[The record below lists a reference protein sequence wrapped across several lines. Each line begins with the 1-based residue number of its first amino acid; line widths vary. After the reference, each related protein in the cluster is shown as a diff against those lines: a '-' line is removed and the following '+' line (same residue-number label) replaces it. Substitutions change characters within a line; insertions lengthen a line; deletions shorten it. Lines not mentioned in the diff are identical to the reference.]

1 MPGFNY
7 TAIDRNGKRVRSSLD
22 ASSIETAKSSL
33 RGAGYTILDIKEQT
47 TLNRDIEIPFLGK
60 PKAKDMAVFCRQFV
74 SILRAGVSV
83 ASVLAMLGQQTSNK
97 KLRAAIREMQADVEK
112 GEALATSM
120 RRHPKIFPAILVNM
134 VSAGEASGNLEE
146 SFRQME
152 LYFERSKRTKGKVTS
167 AMIYPC
173 VLIVVMI
180 IVLIVM
186 MTKIIPNFLKT
197 FEDMDAELPKLT
209 QGVMA
214 VCEWFKSWW
223 WVPLLVLA
231 ALIVGGVLFH
241 RTDKGKHFFGWLARK
256 TPVVGNL
263 TVKTACATFCRTVT
277 GDISVTSGYK
287 LYGMDSSAKAD
298 YTTAPT
304 GKIVGKVTGTVAPT
318 YETPKVTTTD
328 GDTYDRY
335 VAIPGTEADGNTPN
349 LSFHHFNISVTGYR
363 FELAAP
369 ECALFFIGKFQGDE
383 AAKKYLTSL
392 GFTLK
397 DENGKQLGEANYE
410 FTAGK
415 VFPDMPAD
423 GEESDS
429 EVVCSG
435 DAYLFEAYLM
445 RSFNK
450 NDTAAYRTKI
460 SATAQATFDNGGKQD
475 SEPKLWSFE
484 DAWTNPGELD
494 SAQKDILD
502 KFLKALNIPNP

>member
-7 TAIDRNGKRVRSSLD
+7 TAINRNGKRVRSSLD

-47 TLNRDIEIPFLGK
+47 TLNRDIEIPFLGN

-112 GEALATSM
+112 GESLATSM

-152 LYFERSKRTKGKVTS
+152 LYFERSKRTKSKVTS

-197 FEDMDAELPKLT
+197 FEDMDAELPKITL
-209 QGVMA
+209 GVMA

-231 ALIVGGVLFH
+231 ALIVGGILFH
-241 RTDKGKHFFGWLARK
+241 RTNKGKHFFGWLARK

-263 TVKTACATFCRTVT
+263 TVKTACATFCRTMEVLIGSGLTLTDSMDLAASNMGNIYYLEAIRDARALVAEGTPLRESLVRTGIFPPMVSNLVGVGEET
-277 GDISVTSGYK
+277 GDLQSMMGKV
-287 LYGMDSSAKAD
+287 AD
-298 YTTAPT
+298 Y
-304 GKIVGKVTGTVAPT
+304 
-318 YETPKVTTTD
+318 
-328 GDTYDRY
+328 YDEE
-335 VAIPGTEADGNTPN
+335 V
-349 LSFHHFNISVTGYR
+349 
-363 FELAAP
+363 
-369 ECALFFIGKFQGDE
+369 DE
-383 AAKKYLTSL
+383 ATKKLLNLMEPAIIIFMAVFVVIIVLAIYLPMINMTKAFDKYL
-392 GFTLK
+392 
-397 DENGKQLGEANYE
+397 
-410 FTAGK
+410 
-415 VFPDMPAD
+415 
-423 GEESDS
+423 
-429 EVVCSG
+429 
-435 DAYLFEAYLM
+435 
-445 RSFNK
+445 
-450 NDTAAYRTKI
+450 
-460 SATAQATFDNGGKQD
+460 
-475 SEPKLWSFE
+475 
-484 DAWTNPGELD
+484 
-494 SAQKDILD
+494 
-502 KFLKALNIPNP
+502 

>member
-83 ASVLAMLGQQTSNK
+83 ASVLSMLGQQTGNK

-112 GEALATSM
+112 GESLATSM

-134 VSAGEASGNLEE
+134 VSAGESSGNLEE

-152 LYFERSKRTKGKVTS
+152 LYFDRSKRTKSKVTS

-180 IVLIVM
+180 VVLIVM

-209 QGVMA
+209 LGVMA

-263 TVKTACATFCRTVT
+263 TVKTACATFCRTMEVLIGSGLTLTDSMDLAASNMGNIYYLEAIRDARGMVAEGTPLRESLVRTGIFPPMVSNLVGVGEET
-277 GDISVTSGYK
+277 GDLQSMMGKV
-287 LYGMDSSAKAD
+287 AD
-298 YTTAPT
+298 Y
-304 GKIVGKVTGTVAPT
+304 
-318 YETPKVTTTD
+318 
-328 GDTYDRY
+328 YDEE
-335 VAIPGTEADGNTPN
+335 V
-349 LSFHHFNISVTGYR
+349 
-363 FELAAP
+363 
-369 ECALFFIGKFQGDE
+369 DE
-383 AAKKYLTSL
+383 ATKKLLNLMEPAIIIFMAVFVVIIVLAIYLPMINMTKAFDKYL
-392 GFTLK
+392 
-397 DENGKQLGEANYE
+397 
-410 FTAGK
+410 
-415 VFPDMPAD
+415 
-423 GEESDS
+423 
-429 EVVCSG
+429 
-435 DAYLFEAYLM
+435 
-445 RSFNK
+445 
-450 NDTAAYRTKI
+450 
-460 SATAQATFDNGGKQD
+460 
-475 SEPKLWSFE
+475 
-484 DAWTNPGELD
+484 
-494 SAQKDILD
+494 
-502 KFLKALNIPNP
+502 

>member
-7 TAIDRNGKRVRSSLD
+7 TAINRNGKRVRSSLD

-47 TLNRDIEIPFLGK
+47 TLNRDIEIPFLGN

-152 LYFERSKRTKGKVTS
+152 LYFERSKRTKSKVTS

-180 IVLIVM
+180 VVLTVM

-197 FEDMDAELPKLT
+197 FEDMDAELPKITL
-209 QGVMA
+209 GVMA

-223 WVPLLVLA
+223 WVPLLVLV

-263 TVKTACATFCRTVT
+263 TVKTACATFCRTMEVLIGSGLTLTDSMDLAASNMGNIYYLEAIRDARALVAEGTPLRESLVRTGIFPPMVSNLVGVGEET
-277 GDISVTSGYK
+277 GDLQSMMGKV
-287 LYGMDSSAKAD
+287 AD
-298 YTTAPT
+298 Y
-304 GKIVGKVTGTVAPT
+304 
-318 YETPKVTTTD
+318 
-328 GDTYDRY
+328 YDEE
-335 VAIPGTEADGNTPN
+335 V
-349 LSFHHFNISVTGYR
+349 
-363 FELAAP
+363 
-369 ECALFFIGKFQGDE
+369 DE
-383 AAKKYLTSL
+383 ATKKLLNLMEPAIIIFMAVFVVIIVLAIYLPMINMTKAFDKYL
-392 GFTLK
+392 
-397 DENGKQLGEANYE
+397 
-410 FTAGK
+410 
-415 VFPDMPAD
+415 
-423 GEESDS
+423 
-429 EVVCSG
+429 
-435 DAYLFEAYLM
+435 
-445 RSFNK
+445 
-450 NDTAAYRTKI
+450 
-460 SATAQATFDNGGKQD
+460 
-475 SEPKLWSFE
+475 
-484 DAWTNPGELD
+484 
-494 SAQKDILD
+494 
-502 KFLKALNIPNP
+502 

>member
-7 TAIDRNGKRVRSSLD
+7 TAINRNGKRVRSSLD

-47 TLNRDIEIPFLGK
+47 TLNRDIEIPFLGN

-152 LYFERSKRTKGKVTS
+152 LYFERSKRTKSKVTS

-180 IVLIVM
+180 VVLIVM

-209 QGVMA
+209 LGVMA

-223 WVPLLVLA
+223 WVPLLVLV

-263 TVKTACATFCRTVT
+263 TVKTACATFCRTMEVLIGSGLTLTDSMDLAASNMGNIYYLEAIRDARALVAEGTPLRESLVRTGIFPPMVSNLVGVGEET
-277 GDISVTSGYK
+277 GDLQSMMGKV
-287 LYGMDSSAKAD
+287 AD
-298 YTTAPT
+298 Y
-304 GKIVGKVTGTVAPT
+304 
-318 YETPKVTTTD
+318 
-328 GDTYDRY
+328 YDEE
-335 VAIPGTEADGNTPN
+335 V
-349 LSFHHFNISVTGYR
+349 
-363 FELAAP
+363 
-369 ECALFFIGKFQGDE
+369 DE
-383 AAKKYLTSL
+383 ATKKLLNLMEPAIIIFMAVFVVIIVLAIYLPMINMTKAFDKYL
-392 GFTLK
+392 
-397 DENGKQLGEANYE
+397 
-410 FTAGK
+410 
-415 VFPDMPAD
+415 
-423 GEESDS
+423 
-429 EVVCSG
+429 
-435 DAYLFEAYLM
+435 
-445 RSFNK
+445 
-450 NDTAAYRTKI
+450 
-460 SATAQATFDNGGKQD
+460 
-475 SEPKLWSFE
+475 
-484 DAWTNPGELD
+484 
-494 SAQKDILD
+494 
-502 KFLKALNIPNP
+502 

>member
-7 TAIDRNGKRVRSSLD
+7 TAINRNGKRVRSSLD

-83 ASVLAMLGQQTSNK
+83 ASVLSMLGQQTGNK

-112 GEALATSM
+112 GESLATSM

-152 LYFERSKRTKGKVTS
+152 LYFERSKRTKSKVTS

-209 QGVMA
+209 LGVMA

-223 WVPLLVLA
+223 WVPLLVLV

-263 TVKTACATFCRTVT
+263 TVKTACATFCRTMEVLIGSGLTLTDSMDLAASNMGNIYYLEAIRDARGMVAEGTPLRESLVRTGIFPPMVSNLVGVGEET
-277 GDISVTSGYK
+277 GDLQSMMGKV
-287 LYGMDSSAKAD
+287 AD
-298 YTTAPT
+298 Y
-304 GKIVGKVTGTVAPT
+304 
-318 YETPKVTTTD
+318 
-328 GDTYDRY
+328 YDEE
-335 VAIPGTEADGNTPN
+335 V
-349 LSFHHFNISVTGYR
+349 
-363 FELAAP
+363 
-369 ECALFFIGKFQGDE
+369 DE
-383 AAKKYLTSL
+383 ATKKLLNLMEPAIIIFMAVFVVIIVLAIYLPMINMTKAFDKYL
-392 GFTLK
+392 
-397 DENGKQLGEANYE
+397 
-410 FTAGK
+410 
-415 VFPDMPAD
+415 
-423 GEESDS
+423 
-429 EVVCSG
+429 
-435 DAYLFEAYLM
+435 
-445 RSFNK
+445 
-450 NDTAAYRTKI
+450 
-460 SATAQATFDNGGKQD
+460 
-475 SEPKLWSFE
+475 
-484 DAWTNPGELD
+484 
-494 SAQKDILD
+494 
-502 KFLKALNIPNP
+502 

>member
-7 TAIDRNGKRVRSSLD
+7 TAIDRNGKRVRSSLE

-47 TLNRDIEIPFLGK
+47 TLNRDIEIPFLGN

-83 ASVLAMLGQQTSNK
+83 ASVLAMLGQQTGNK

-112 GEALATSM
+112 GESLAASM

-134 VSAGEASGNLEE
+134 VAAGEASGNLEE

-152 LYFERSKRTKGKVTS
+152 LYFDRSKRTKSKVTS

-180 IVLIVM
+180 VVLIVM

-223 WVPLLVLA
+223 WVPLLVLV
-231 ALIVGGVLFH
+231 ALIVGGVLFY

-263 TVKTACATFCRTVT
+263 TVKTACATFCRTMEVLIGSGLTLTDSMDLAASNMDNIYYLEAIRDARALVAEGTPLRESLLRTGLFPPMVSNLVGVGEET
-277 GDISVTSGYK
+277 GDLQSMMGKV
-287 LYGMDSSAKAD
+287 AD
-298 YTTAPT
+298 YYDEEVEEATKKLLNLMEPAIIIFMAVFVVI
-304 GKIVGKVTGTVAPT
+304 IVL
-318 YETPKVTTTD
+318 
-328 GDTYDRY
+328 
-335 VAIPGTEADGNTPN
+335 AIYLPMINMTKAFD
-349 LSFHHFNISVTGYR
+349 
-363 FELAAP
+363 
-369 ECALFFIGKFQGDE
+369 
-383 AAKKYLTSL
+383 KYL
-392 GFTLK
+392 
-397 DENGKQLGEANYE
+397 
-410 FTAGK
+410 
-415 VFPDMPAD
+415 
-423 GEESDS
+423 
-429 EVVCSG
+429 
-435 DAYLFEAYLM
+435 
-445 RSFNK
+445 
-450 NDTAAYRTKI
+450 
-460 SATAQATFDNGGKQD
+460 
-475 SEPKLWSFE
+475 
-484 DAWTNPGELD
+484 
-494 SAQKDILD
+494 
-502 KFLKALNIPNP
+502 

>member
-7 TAIDRNGKRVRSSLD
+7 TAINRNGKRVRSSLD

-47 TLNRDIEIPFLGK
+47 TLNRDIEIPFLGN

-152 LYFERSKRTKGKVTS
+152 LYFDRSKRTKSKVTS

-197 FEDMDAELPKLT
+197 FEDMDAELPKITL
-209 QGVMA
+209 GVMA
-214 VCEWFKSWW
+214 VCEWFESWW
-223 WVPLLVLA
+223 WVPLLVLV

-241 RTDKGKHFFGWLARK
+241 RTNKGKHFFGWLARK

-263 TVKTACATFCRTVT
+263 TVKTACATFCRTMEVLIGSGLTLTDSMDLAASNMGNIYYLEAIRDARALVAEGTPLRESLVRTGIFPPMVSNLVGVGEET
-277 GDISVTSGYK
+277 GDLQSMMGKV
-287 LYGMDSSAKAD
+287 AD
-298 YTTAPT
+298 Y
-304 GKIVGKVTGTVAPT
+304 
-318 YETPKVTTTD
+318 
-328 GDTYDRY
+328 YDEE
-335 VAIPGTEADGNTPN
+335 V
-349 LSFHHFNISVTGYR
+349 
-363 FELAAP
+363 
-369 ECALFFIGKFQGDE
+369 DE
-383 AAKKYLTSL
+383 ATKKLLNLMEPAIIIFMAVFVVIIVLAIYLPMINMTKAFDKYL
-392 GFTLK
+392 
-397 DENGKQLGEANYE
+397 
-410 FTAGK
+410 
-415 VFPDMPAD
+415 
-423 GEESDS
+423 
-429 EVVCSG
+429 
-435 DAYLFEAYLM
+435 
-445 RSFNK
+445 
-450 NDTAAYRTKI
+450 
-460 SATAQATFDNGGKQD
+460 
-475 SEPKLWSFE
+475 
-484 DAWTNPGELD
+484 
-494 SAQKDILD
+494 
-502 KFLKALNIPNP
+502 

>member
-83 ASVLAMLGQQTSNK
+83 ASVLSMLGQQTGNK

-134 VSAGEASGNLEE
+134 VAAGESSGNLEE

-152 LYFERSKRTKGKVTS
+152 LYFDRSKRTKSKVTS

-180 IVLIVM
+180 VVLIVM

-197 FEDMDAELPKLT
+197 FEEMDAELPKLT
-209 QGVMA
+209 LGVMA
-214 VCEWFKSWW
+214 VCDWFKVWW

-263 TVKTACATFCRTVT
+263 TVKTACATFCRTMEVLIGSGLTLTDSMDLAASNMGNIYYLEAIRDARGMVAEGTPLRESLVRTGIFPPMVSNLVGVGEET
-277 GDISVTSGYK
+277 GDLQSMMGKV
-287 LYGMDSSAKAD
+287 AD
-298 YTTAPT
+298 Y
-304 GKIVGKVTGTVAPT
+304 
-318 YETPKVTTTD
+318 
-328 GDTYDRY
+328 YDEE
-335 VAIPGTEADGNTPN
+335 V
-349 LSFHHFNISVTGYR
+349 
-363 FELAAP
+363 
-369 ECALFFIGKFQGDE
+369 DE
-383 AAKKYLTSL
+383 ATKKLLNLMEPAIIIVMAVFVVIIVLAIYLPMINMTKAFDKYL
-392 GFTLK
+392 
-397 DENGKQLGEANYE
+397 
-410 FTAGK
+410 
-415 VFPDMPAD
+415 
-423 GEESDS
+423 
-429 EVVCSG
+429 
-435 DAYLFEAYLM
+435 
-445 RSFNK
+445 
-450 NDTAAYRTKI
+450 
-460 SATAQATFDNGGKQD
+460 
-475 SEPKLWSFE
+475 
-484 DAWTNPGELD
+484 
-494 SAQKDILD
+494 
-502 KFLKALNIPNP
+502 

>member
-83 ASVLAMLGQQTSNK
+83 ASVLSMLGQQTGNK

-112 GEALATSM
+112 GESLATSM

-152 LYFERSKRTKGKVTS
+152 LYFERSKRTKSKVTS

-180 IVLIVM
+180 VVLIVM

-209 QGVMA
+209 LGVMA
-214 VCEWFKSWW
+214 VCEWFESWW

-231 ALIVGGVLFH
+231 ALVVGGILFH
-241 RTDKGKHFFGWLARK
+241 RTNKGKHFFGWLARK

-263 TVKTACATFCRTVT
+263 TVKTACATFCRTMEVLIGSGLTLTDSMDLAASNMGNIYYLEAIRDARALVAEGTPLRESLVRTGIFPPMVSNLVGVGEET
-277 GDISVTSGYK
+277 GDLQSMMGKV
-287 LYGMDSSAKAD
+287 AD
-298 YTTAPT
+298 Y
-304 GKIVGKVTGTVAPT
+304 
-318 YETPKVTTTD
+318 
-328 GDTYDRY
+328 YDEE
-335 VAIPGTEADGNTPN
+335 V
-349 LSFHHFNISVTGYR
+349 
-363 FELAAP
+363 
-369 ECALFFIGKFQGDE
+369 DE
-383 AAKKYLTSL
+383 ATKKLLNLMEPAIIIFMAVFVVIIVLAIYLPMINMTKAFDKYL
-392 GFTLK
+392 
-397 DENGKQLGEANYE
+397 
-410 FTAGK
+410 
-415 VFPDMPAD
+415 
-423 GEESDS
+423 
-429 EVVCSG
+429 
-435 DAYLFEAYLM
+435 
-445 RSFNK
+445 
-450 NDTAAYRTKI
+450 
-460 SATAQATFDNGGKQD
+460 
-475 SEPKLWSFE
+475 
-484 DAWTNPGELD
+484 
-494 SAQKDILD
+494 
-502 KFLKALNIPNP
+502 

>member
-47 TLNRDIEIPFLGK
+47 TLNRDIEIPFLGN

-83 ASVLAMLGQQTSNK
+83 ASVLAMLGQQTGNK

-112 GEALATSM
+112 GESLASSM

-134 VSAGEASGNLEE
+134 VAAGEASGNLEE

-152 LYFERSKRTKGKVTS
+152 LYFDRSKRTKSKVTS

-180 IVLIVM
+180 VVLIVM

-223 WVPLLVLA
+223 WVPLLVLV
-231 ALIVGGVLFH
+231 ALIVGGVLFY

-263 TVKTACATFCRTVT
+263 TVKTACATFCRTMEVLIGSGLTLTDSMDLAASNMDNIYYLEAIRDARALVAEGTPLRESLLRTGLFPPMVSNLVGVGEET
-277 GDISVTSGYK
+277 GDLQSMMGKV
-287 LYGMDSSAKAD
+287 AD
-298 YTTAPT
+298 YYDEEVEEATKKLLNLMEPAIIIFMAVFVVI
-304 GKIVGKVTGTVAPT
+304 IVL
-318 YETPKVTTTD
+318 
-328 GDTYDRY
+328 
-335 VAIPGTEADGNTPN
+335 AIYLPMINMTKAFD
-349 LSFHHFNISVTGYR
+349 
-363 FELAAP
+363 
-369 ECALFFIGKFQGDE
+369 
-383 AAKKYLTSL
+383 KYL
-392 GFTLK
+392 
-397 DENGKQLGEANYE
+397 
-410 FTAGK
+410 
-415 VFPDMPAD
+415 
-423 GEESDS
+423 
-429 EVVCSG
+429 
-435 DAYLFEAYLM
+435 
-445 RSFNK
+445 
-450 NDTAAYRTKI
+450 
-460 SATAQATFDNGGKQD
+460 
-475 SEPKLWSFE
+475 
-484 DAWTNPGELD
+484 
-494 SAQKDILD
+494 
-502 KFLKALNIPNP
+502 

>member
-7 TAIDRNGKRVRSSLD
+7 TAINRNGKRVRSSLD

-47 TLNRDIEIPFLGK
+47 TLNRDIEIPFLGN

-83 ASVLAMLGQQTSNK
+83 ASVLAMLGQQTGNK

-112 GEALATSM
+112 GESLATSM
-120 RRHPKIFPAILVNM
+120 RRHPKIFPTILVNM
-134 VSAGEASGNLEE
+134 VAAGEASGNLEE

-152 LYFERSKRTKGKVTS
+152 LYFERSKRTKSKVTS

-180 IVLIVM
+180 VVLIVM

-209 QGVMA
+209 LGVMA

-263 TVKTACATFCRTVT
+263 TVKTACATFCRTMEVLIGSGLTLTDSMDLAASNMGNIYYLEAIRDARALVAEGTPLRESLVRTGIFPPMVSNLVGVGEET
-277 GDISVTSGYK
+277 GDLQSMMGKV
-287 LYGMDSSAKAD
+287 AD
-298 YTTAPT
+298 Y
-304 GKIVGKVTGTVAPT
+304 
-318 YETPKVTTTD
+318 
-328 GDTYDRY
+328 YDEE
-335 VAIPGTEADGNTPN
+335 V
-349 LSFHHFNISVTGYR
+349 
-363 FELAAP
+363 
-369 ECALFFIGKFQGDE
+369 DE
-383 AAKKYLTSL
+383 ATKKLLNLMEPAIIIFMAVFVVIIVLAIYLPMINMTKAFDKYL
-392 GFTLK
+392 
-397 DENGKQLGEANYE
+397 
-410 FTAGK
+410 
-415 VFPDMPAD
+415 
-423 GEESDS
+423 
-429 EVVCSG
+429 
-435 DAYLFEAYLM
+435 
-445 RSFNK
+445 
-450 NDTAAYRTKI
+450 
-460 SATAQATFDNGGKQD
+460 
-475 SEPKLWSFE
+475 
-484 DAWTNPGELD
+484 
-494 SAQKDILD
+494 
-502 KFLKALNIPNP
+502 

>member
-7 TAIDRNGKRVRSSLD
+7 TAINRNGKRVRSSLD

-83 ASVLAMLGQQTSNK
+83 ASVLSMLGQQTGNK

-112 GEALATSM
+112 GEALASSM

-152 LYFERSKRTKGKVTS
+152 LYFERSKRTKSKVTS

-180 IVLIVM
+180 VVLIVM

-197 FEDMDAELPKLT
+197 FEDMDAELPKITL
-209 QGVMA
+209 GVMA
-214 VCEWFKSWW
+214 VCDWFKVWW

-241 RTDKGKHFFGWLARK
+241 RTNKGKHFFGWLARK

-263 TVKTACATFCRTVT
+263 TVKTACATFCRTMEVLIGSGLTLTDSMDLAASNMGNIYYLEAIRDARGMVAEGTPLRESLVRTGIFPPMVSNLVGVGEET
-277 GDISVTSGYK
+277 GDLQSMMGKV
-287 LYGMDSSAKAD
+287 AD
-298 YTTAPT
+298 Y
-304 GKIVGKVTGTVAPT
+304 
-318 YETPKVTTTD
+318 
-328 GDTYDRY
+328 YDEE
-335 VAIPGTEADGNTPN
+335 V
-349 LSFHHFNISVTGYR
+349 
-363 FELAAP
+363 
-369 ECALFFIGKFQGDE
+369 DE
-383 AAKKYLTSL
+383 ATKKLLNLMEPAIIIVMAVFVVIIVLAIYLPMINMTKAFDKYL
-392 GFTLK
+392 
-397 DENGKQLGEANYE
+397 
-410 FTAGK
+410 
-415 VFPDMPAD
+415 
-423 GEESDS
+423 
-429 EVVCSG
+429 
-435 DAYLFEAYLM
+435 
-445 RSFNK
+445 
-450 NDTAAYRTKI
+450 
-460 SATAQATFDNGGKQD
+460 
-475 SEPKLWSFE
+475 
-484 DAWTNPGELD
+484 
-494 SAQKDILD
+494 
-502 KFLKALNIPNP
+502 

>member
-7 TAIDRNGKRVRSSLD
+7 TAINRNGKRVRSSLD

-47 TLNRDIEIPFLGK
+47 TLNRDIEIPFLGN

-112 GEALATSM
+112 GESLATSM

-152 LYFERSKRTKGKVTS
+152 LYFERSKRTKSKVTS

-180 IVLIVM
+180 VVLIVM

-197 FEDMDAELPKLT
+197 FEDMADAELPKLT

-223 WVPLLVLA
+223 WVPLLVLV

-263 TVKTACATFCRTVT
+263 TVKTACATFCRTMEVLIGSGLTLTDSMDLAASNMGNIYYLEAIRDARALVAEGTPLRESLVRTGIFPPMVSNLVGVGEET
-277 GDISVTSGYK
+277 GDLQSMMGKV
-287 LYGMDSSAKAD
+287 AD
-298 YTTAPT
+298 Y
-304 GKIVGKVTGTVAPT
+304 
-318 YETPKVTTTD
+318 
-328 GDTYDRY
+328 YDEE
-335 VAIPGTEADGNTPN
+335 V
-349 LSFHHFNISVTGYR
+349 
-363 FELAAP
+363 
-369 ECALFFIGKFQGDE
+369 DE
-383 AAKKYLTSL
+383 ATKKLLNLMEPAIIIFMAVFVVIIVLAIYLPMINMTKAFDKYL
-392 GFTLK
+392 
-397 DENGKQLGEANYE
+397 
-410 FTAGK
+410 
-415 VFPDMPAD
+415 
-423 GEESDS
+423 
-429 EVVCSG
+429 
-435 DAYLFEAYLM
+435 
-445 RSFNK
+445 
-450 NDTAAYRTKI
+450 
-460 SATAQATFDNGGKQD
+460 
-475 SEPKLWSFE
+475 
-484 DAWTNPGELD
+484 
-494 SAQKDILD
+494 
-502 KFLKALNIPNP
+502 

>member
-7 TAIDRNGKRVRSSLD
+7 TAINRNGKRVRSSLD

-83 ASVLAMLGQQTSNK
+83 ASVLSMLGQQTGNK

-134 VSAGEASGNLEE
+134 VAAGESSGNLEE

-152 LYFERSKRTKGKVTS
+152 LYFDRSKRTKSKVTS

-180 IVLIVM
+180 VVLIVM

-197 FEDMDAELPKLT
+197 FEDMDAELPKITL
-209 QGVMA
+209 GVMA

-241 RTDKGKHFFGWLARK
+241 RTDKGRHFFGWLARK

-263 TVKTACATFCRTVT
+263 TVKTACATFCRTMEVLIGSGLTLTDSMDLAASNMGNIYYLEAIRDARGMVAEGTPLRESLVRTGIFPPMVSNLVGVGEET
-277 GDISVTSGYK
+277 GDLQSMMGKV
-287 LYGMDSSAKAD
+287 AD
-298 YTTAPT
+298 Y
-304 GKIVGKVTGTVAPT
+304 
-318 YETPKVTTTD
+318 
-328 GDTYDRY
+328 YDEE
-335 VAIPGTEADGNTPN
+335 V
-349 LSFHHFNISVTGYR
+349 
-363 FELAAP
+363 
-369 ECALFFIGKFQGDE
+369 DE
-383 AAKKYLTSL
+383 ATKKLLNLMEPAIIIFMAVFVVIIVLAIYLPMINMTKAFDKYL
-392 GFTLK
+392 
-397 DENGKQLGEANYE
+397 
-410 FTAGK
+410 
-415 VFPDMPAD
+415 
-423 GEESDS
+423 
-429 EVVCSG
+429 
-435 DAYLFEAYLM
+435 
-445 RSFNK
+445 
-450 NDTAAYRTKI
+450 
-460 SATAQATFDNGGKQD
+460 
-475 SEPKLWSFE
+475 
-484 DAWTNPGELD
+484 
-494 SAQKDILD
+494 
-502 KFLKALNIPNP
+502 

>member
-7 TAIDRNGKRVRSSLD
+7 TAINRNGKRVRSSLD

-47 TLNRDIEIPFLGK
+47 TLNRDIEIPFLGN

-83 ASVLAMLGQQTSNK
+83 ASVLSMLGQQTGNK

-112 GEALATSM
+112 GESLASSM

-152 LYFERSKRTKGKVTS
+152 LYFERSKRTKSKVTS

-180 IVLIVM
+180 VVLIVM

-231 ALIVGGVLFH
+231 ALIVGGILFH
-241 RTDKGKHFFGWLARK
+241 RTNKGKHFFGWLARK

-263 TVKTACATFCRTVT
+263 TVKTACATFCRTMEVLIGSGLTLTDSMDLAASNMGNIYYLEAIRDARALVAEGTPLRESLVRTGIFPPMVSNLVGVGEET
-277 GDISVTSGYK
+277 GDLQSMMGKV
-287 LYGMDSSAKAD
+287 AD
-298 YTTAPT
+298 Y
-304 GKIVGKVTGTVAPT
+304 
-318 YETPKVTTTD
+318 
-328 GDTYDRY
+328 YDEE
-335 VAIPGTEADGNTPN
+335 V
-349 LSFHHFNISVTGYR
+349 
-363 FELAAP
+363 
-369 ECALFFIGKFQGDE
+369 DE
-383 AAKKYLTSL
+383 ATKKLLNLMEPAIIIVMAVFVVIIVLAIYLPMINMTKAFDKYL
-392 GFTLK
+392 
-397 DENGKQLGEANYE
+397 
-410 FTAGK
+410 
-415 VFPDMPAD
+415 
-423 GEESDS
+423 
-429 EVVCSG
+429 
-435 DAYLFEAYLM
+435 
-445 RSFNK
+445 
-450 NDTAAYRTKI
+450 
-460 SATAQATFDNGGKQD
+460 
-475 SEPKLWSFE
+475 
-484 DAWTNPGELD
+484 
-494 SAQKDILD
+494 
-502 KFLKALNIPNP
+502 

>member
-7 TAIDRNGKRVRSSLD
+7 TAINRNGKRVRSSLD

-47 TLNRDIEIPFLGK
+47 TLNRDIEIPFLGN

-112 GEALATSM
+112 GESLASSM

-134 VSAGEASGNLEE
+134 VAAGEASGNLEE

-152 LYFERSKRTKGKVTS
+152 LYFERSKRTKSKVTS

-180 IVLIVM
+180 VVLIVM

-197 FEDMDAELPKLT
+197 FEDMDAELPKITL
-209 QGVMA
+209 GVMA

-223 WVPLLVLA
+223 WVPLLVLV

-263 TVKTACATFCRTVT
+263 TVKTACATFCRTMEVLIGSGLTLTDSMDLAASNMGNIYYLEAIRDARALVAEGTPLRESLVRTGIFPPMVSNLVGVGEET
-277 GDISVTSGYK
+277 GDLQSMMGKV
-287 LYGMDSSAKAD
+287 AD
-298 YTTAPT
+298 Y
-304 GKIVGKVTGTVAPT
+304 
-318 YETPKVTTTD
+318 
-328 GDTYDRY
+328 YDEE
-335 VAIPGTEADGNTPN
+335 V
-349 LSFHHFNISVTGYR
+349 
-363 FELAAP
+363 
-369 ECALFFIGKFQGDE
+369 DE
-383 AAKKYLTSL
+383 ATKKLLNLMEPAIIIVMAVFVVIIVLAIYLPMINMTKAFDKYL
-392 GFTLK
+392 
-397 DENGKQLGEANYE
+397 
-410 FTAGK
+410 
-415 VFPDMPAD
+415 
-423 GEESDS
+423 
-429 EVVCSG
+429 
-435 DAYLFEAYLM
+435 
-445 RSFNK
+445 
-450 NDTAAYRTKI
+450 
-460 SATAQATFDNGGKQD
+460 
-475 SEPKLWSFE
+475 
-484 DAWTNPGELD
+484 
-494 SAQKDILD
+494 
-502 KFLKALNIPNP
+502 

>member
-7 TAIDRNGKRVRSSLD
+7 TAINRNGKRVRSSLD

-83 ASVLAMLGQQTSNK
+83 ASVLAMLGQQTGNK

-112 GEALATSM
+112 GESLATSM

-134 VSAGEASGNLEE
+134 VAAGESSGNLEE

-152 LYFERSKRTKGKVTS
+152 LYFDRSKRTKSKVTS

-180 IVLIVM
+180 VVLIVM

-197 FEDMDAELPKLT
+197 FEDMDAELPKITL
-209 QGVMA
+209 GVMA

-263 TVKTACATFCRTVT
+263 TVKTACATFCRTMEVLIGSGLTLTDSMDLAASNMGNIYYLEAIRDARGMVAEGTPLRESLVRTGIFPPMVSNLVGVGEET
-277 GDISVTSGYK
+277 GDLQSMMGKV
-287 LYGMDSSAKAD
+287 AD
-298 YTTAPT
+298 Y
-304 GKIVGKVTGTVAPT
+304 
-318 YETPKVTTTD
+318 
-328 GDTYDRY
+328 YDEE
-335 VAIPGTEADGNTPN
+335 V
-349 LSFHHFNISVTGYR
+349 
-363 FELAAP
+363 
-369 ECALFFIGKFQGDE
+369 DE
-383 AAKKYLTSL
+383 ATKKLLNLMEPAIIIFMAVFVVIIVLAIYLPMINMTKAFDKYL
-392 GFTLK
+392 
-397 DENGKQLGEANYE
+397 
-410 FTAGK
+410 
-415 VFPDMPAD
+415 
-423 GEESDS
+423 
-429 EVVCSG
+429 
-435 DAYLFEAYLM
+435 
-445 RSFNK
+445 
-450 NDTAAYRTKI
+450 
-460 SATAQATFDNGGKQD
+460 
-475 SEPKLWSFE
+475 
-484 DAWTNPGELD
+484 
-494 SAQKDILD
+494 
-502 KFLKALNIPNP
+502 

>member
-83 ASVLAMLGQQTSNK
+83 ASVLSMLGQQTGNK

-112 GEALATSM
+112 GESLATSM

-134 VSAGEASGNLEE
+134 VAAGESSGNLEE

-152 LYFERSKRTKGKVTS
+152 LYFDRSKRTKSKVTS

-180 IVLIVM
+180 VVLIVM

-223 WVPLLVLA
+223 WVPLLVLV
-231 ALIVGGVLFH
+231 ALVVGGVLFH

-263 TVKTACATFCRTVT
+263 TVKTACATFCRTMEVLIGSGLTLTDSMDLAASNMGNIYYLEAIRDARALVAEGTPLRESLVRTGIFPPMVSNLVGVGEET
-277 GDISVTSGYK
+277 GDLQSMMGKV
-287 LYGMDSSAKAD
+287 AD
-298 YTTAPT
+298 Y
-304 GKIVGKVTGTVAPT
+304 
-318 YETPKVTTTD
+318 
-328 GDTYDRY
+328 YDEE
-335 VAIPGTEADGNTPN
+335 V
-349 LSFHHFNISVTGYR
+349 
-363 FELAAP
+363 
-369 ECALFFIGKFQGDE
+369 DE
-383 AAKKYLTSL
+383 ATKKLLNLMEPAIIIFMAVFVVIIVLAIYLPMINMTKAFDKYL
-392 GFTLK
+392 
-397 DENGKQLGEANYE
+397 
-410 FTAGK
+410 
-415 VFPDMPAD
+415 
-423 GEESDS
+423 
-429 EVVCSG
+429 
-435 DAYLFEAYLM
+435 
-445 RSFNK
+445 
-450 NDTAAYRTKI
+450 
-460 SATAQATFDNGGKQD
+460 
-475 SEPKLWSFE
+475 
-484 DAWTNPGELD
+484 
-494 SAQKDILD
+494 
-502 KFLKALNIPNP
+502 

>member
-83 ASVLAMLGQQTSNK
+83 ASVLAMLGQQTGNK

-112 GEALATSM
+112 GESLATSM

-152 LYFERSKRTKGKVTS
+152 LYFDRSKRTKSKVTS

-180 IVLIVM
+180 VVLIVM

-197 FEDMDAELPKLT
+197 FEDMDAELPKITL
-209 QGVMA
+209 GVMA

-263 TVKTACATFCRTVT
+263 TVKTACATFCRTMEVLIGSGLTLTDSMDLAASNMGNIYYLEAIRDARALVAEGTPLRESLVRTGIFPPMVSNLVGVGEET
-277 GDISVTSGYK
+277 GDLQSMMGKV
-287 LYGMDSSAKAD
+287 AD
-298 YTTAPT
+298 Y
-304 GKIVGKVTGTVAPT
+304 
-318 YETPKVTTTD
+318 
-328 GDTYDRY
+328 YDEE
-335 VAIPGTEADGNTPN
+335 V
-349 LSFHHFNISVTGYR
+349 
-363 FELAAP
+363 
-369 ECALFFIGKFQGDE
+369 DE
-383 AAKKYLTSL
+383 ATKKLLNLMEPAIIIFMAVFVVIIVLAIYLPMINMTKAFDKYL
-392 GFTLK
+392 
-397 DENGKQLGEANYE
+397 
-410 FTAGK
+410 
-415 VFPDMPAD
+415 
-423 GEESDS
+423 
-429 EVVCSG
+429 
-435 DAYLFEAYLM
+435 
-445 RSFNK
+445 
-450 NDTAAYRTKI
+450 
-460 SATAQATFDNGGKQD
+460 
-475 SEPKLWSFE
+475 
-484 DAWTNPGELD
+484 
-494 SAQKDILD
+494 
-502 KFLKALNIPNP
+502 

>member
-47 TLNRDIEIPFLGK
+47 TLNRDIEIPFLGN

-83 ASVLAMLGQQTSNK
+83 ASVLSMLGQQTGNK

-112 GEALATSM
+112 GESLATSM

-152 LYFERSKRTKGKVTS
+152 LYFERSKRTKSKVTS

-180 IVLIVM
+180 VVLIVM

-209 QGVMA
+209 LGVMA
-214 VCEWFKSWW
+214 VCDWFKVWW

-263 TVKTACATFCRTVT
+263 TVKTACATFCRTMEVLIGSGLTLTDSMDLAASNMGNIYYLEAIRDARGMVAEGTPLRESLVRTGIFPPMVSNLVGVGEET
-277 GDISVTSGYK
+277 GDLQSMMGKV
-287 LYGMDSSAKAD
+287 AD
-298 YTTAPT
+298 Y
-304 GKIVGKVTGTVAPT
+304 
-318 YETPKVTTTD
+318 
-328 GDTYDRY
+328 YDEE
-335 VAIPGTEADGNTPN
+335 V
-349 LSFHHFNISVTGYR
+349 
-363 FELAAP
+363 
-369 ECALFFIGKFQGDE
+369 DE
-383 AAKKYLTSL
+383 ATKKLLNLMEPAIIIFMAVFVVIIVLAIYLPMINMTKAFDKYL
-392 GFTLK
+392 
-397 DENGKQLGEANYE
+397 
-410 FTAGK
+410 
-415 VFPDMPAD
+415 
-423 GEESDS
+423 
-429 EVVCSG
+429 
-435 DAYLFEAYLM
+435 
-445 RSFNK
+445 
-450 NDTAAYRTKI
+450 
-460 SATAQATFDNGGKQD
+460 
-475 SEPKLWSFE
+475 
-484 DAWTNPGELD
+484 
-494 SAQKDILD
+494 
-502 KFLKALNIPNP
+502 

>member
-7 TAIDRNGKRVRSSLD
+7 TAINRNGKRVRSSLD

-83 ASVLAMLGQQTSNK
+83 ASVLSMLGQQTGNK

-112 GEALATSM
+112 GESLATSM

-134 VSAGEASGNLEE
+134 VSAGESSGNLEE

-152 LYFERSKRTKGKVTS
+152 LYFDRSKRTKSKVTS

-180 IVLIVM
+180 VVLIVM

-197 FEDMDAELPKLT
+197 FEDMDAELPKITL
-209 QGVMA
+209 GVMA

-263 TVKTACATFCRTVT
+263 TVKTACATFCRTMEVLIGSGLTLTDSMDLAASNMGNIYYLEAIRDARGMVAEGTPLRESLVRTGIFPPMVSNLVGVGEET
-277 GDISVTSGYK
+277 GDLQSMMGKV
-287 LYGMDSSAKAD
+287 AD
-298 YTTAPT
+298 Y
-304 GKIVGKVTGTVAPT
+304 
-318 YETPKVTTTD
+318 
-328 GDTYDRY
+328 YDEE
-335 VAIPGTEADGNTPN
+335 V
-349 LSFHHFNISVTGYR
+349 
-363 FELAAP
+363 
-369 ECALFFIGKFQGDE
+369 DE
-383 AAKKYLTSL
+383 ATKKLLNLMEPAIIIFMAVFVVIIVLAIYLPMINMTKAFDKYL
-392 GFTLK
+392 
-397 DENGKQLGEANYE
+397 
-410 FTAGK
+410 
-415 VFPDMPAD
+415 
-423 GEESDS
+423 
-429 EVVCSG
+429 
-435 DAYLFEAYLM
+435 
-445 RSFNK
+445 
-450 NDTAAYRTKI
+450 
-460 SATAQATFDNGGKQD
+460 
-475 SEPKLWSFE
+475 
-484 DAWTNPGELD
+484 
-494 SAQKDILD
+494 
-502 KFLKALNIPNP
+502 

>member
-7 TAIDRNGKRVRSSLD
+7 TAINRNGKRVRSSLD

-47 TLNRDIEIPFLGK
+47 TLNRDIEIPFLGN

-83 ASVLAMLGQQTSNK
+83 ASVLAMMGQQTGNK

-112 GEALATSM
+112 GESLASSM

-152 LYFERSKRTKGKVTS
+152 LYFERSKRTKSKVTS

-186 MTKIIPNFLKT
+186 MTKIIPNFLKA
-197 FEDMDAELPKLT
+197 FEEMDAELPKLT

-214 VCEWFKSWW
+214 VCEWFESWW

-263 TVKTACATFCRTVT
+263 TVKTACATFCRTMEVLIGSGLTLTDSMDLAASNMGNIYYLEAIRDARALVAEGTPLRESLVRTGNFPPMVSNLVGVGEET
-277 GDISVTSGYK
+277 GDLQSMMGKV
-287 LYGMDSSAKAD
+287 AD
-298 YTTAPT
+298 Y
-304 GKIVGKVTGTVAPT
+304 
-318 YETPKVTTTD
+318 
-328 GDTYDRY
+328 YDEE
-335 VAIPGTEADGNTPN
+335 V
-349 LSFHHFNISVTGYR
+349 
-363 FELAAP
+363 
-369 ECALFFIGKFQGDE
+369 DE
-383 AAKKYLTSL
+383 ATKKLLNLMEPAIIIFMAVFVVIIVLAIYLPMINMTKAFDKYL
-392 GFTLK
+392 
-397 DENGKQLGEANYE
+397 
-410 FTAGK
+410 
-415 VFPDMPAD
+415 
-423 GEESDS
+423 
-429 EVVCSG
+429 
-435 DAYLFEAYLM
+435 
-445 RSFNK
+445 
-450 NDTAAYRTKI
+450 
-460 SATAQATFDNGGKQD
+460 
-475 SEPKLWSFE
+475 
-484 DAWTNPGELD
+484 
-494 SAQKDILD
+494 
-502 KFLKALNIPNP
+502 

>member
-7 TAIDRNGKRVRSSLD
+7 TAINRNGKRVRSSLD

-47 TLNRDIEIPFLGK
+47 TLNRDIEIPFLGNL
-60 PKAKDMAVFCRQFV
+60 KAKDMAVFCRQFV

-83 ASVLAMLGQQTSNK
+83 ASVLAMLGQQTGNK

-152 LYFERSKRTKGKVTS
+152 LYFERSKRTKSKVTS

-180 IVLIVM
+180 VVLIVM

-197 FEDMDAELPKLT
+197 FEDMDAELPKITL
-209 QGVMA
+209 GVMA

-241 RTDKGKHFFGWLARK
+241 RTNKGKHFFGWLARK

-263 TVKTACATFCRTVT
+263 TVKTACATFCRTMEVLIGSGLTLTDSMDLAASNMGNIYYLEAIRDARALVAEGTPLRESLVRTGIFPPMVSNLVGVGEET
-277 GDISVTSGYK
+277 GDLQSMMGKV
-287 LYGMDSSAKAD
+287 AD
-298 YTTAPT
+298 Y
-304 GKIVGKVTGTVAPT
+304 
-318 YETPKVTTTD
+318 
-328 GDTYDRY
+328 YDEE
-335 VAIPGTEADGNTPN
+335 V
-349 LSFHHFNISVTGYR
+349 
-363 FELAAP
+363 
-369 ECALFFIGKFQGDE
+369 DE
-383 AAKKYLTSL
+383 ATKKLLNLMEPAIIIFMAVFVVIIVLAIYLPMINMTKAFDKYL
-392 GFTLK
+392 
-397 DENGKQLGEANYE
+397 
-410 FTAGK
+410 
-415 VFPDMPAD
+415 
-423 GEESDS
+423 
-429 EVVCSG
+429 
-435 DAYLFEAYLM
+435 
-445 RSFNK
+445 
-450 NDTAAYRTKI
+450 
-460 SATAQATFDNGGKQD
+460 
-475 SEPKLWSFE
+475 
-484 DAWTNPGELD
+484 
-494 SAQKDILD
+494 
-502 KFLKALNIPNP
+502 

>member
-7 TAIDRNGKRVRSSLD
+7 TAINRNGKRVRSSLD

-47 TLNRDIEIPFLGK
+47 TLNRDIEIPFLGN

-112 GEALATSM
+112 GESLATSM

-152 LYFERSKRTKGKVTS
+152 LYFERSKRTKSKVTS

-180 IVLIVM
+180 VVLIVM

-209 QGVMA
+209 LGVMA
-214 VCEWFKSWW
+214 VCEWFESWW
-223 WVPLLVLA
+223 WVPLLVLV

-263 TVKTACATFCRTVT
+263 TVKTACATFCRTMEVLIGSGLTLTDSMDLAASNMGNIYYLEAIRDARALVAEGTPLRESLVRTGIFPAMVSNLVGVGEET
-277 GDISVTSGYK
+277 GDLQSMMGKV
-287 LYGMDSSAKAD
+287 AD
-298 YTTAPT
+298 Y
-304 GKIVGKVTGTVAPT
+304 
-318 YETPKVTTTD
+318 
-328 GDTYDRY
+328 YDEE
-335 VAIPGTEADGNTPN
+335 V
-349 LSFHHFNISVTGYR
+349 
-363 FELAAP
+363 
-369 ECALFFIGKFQGDE
+369 DE
-383 AAKKYLTSL
+383 ATKKLLNLMEPAIIIFMAVFVVIIVLAIYLPMINMTKAFDKYL
-392 GFTLK
+392 
-397 DENGKQLGEANYE
+397 
-410 FTAGK
+410 
-415 VFPDMPAD
+415 
-423 GEESDS
+423 
-429 EVVCSG
+429 
-435 DAYLFEAYLM
+435 
-445 RSFNK
+445 
-450 NDTAAYRTKI
+450 
-460 SATAQATFDNGGKQD
+460 
-475 SEPKLWSFE
+475 
-484 DAWTNPGELD
+484 
-494 SAQKDILD
+494 
-502 KFLKALNIPNP
+502 

>member
-7 TAIDRNGKRVRSSLD
+7 TAINRNGKRVRSSLD

-47 TLNRDIEIPFLGK
+47 TLNRDIEIPFLGN

-112 GEALATSM
+112 GESLATSM

-152 LYFERSKRTKGKVTS
+152 LYFDRSKRTKSKVTS

-180 IVLIVM
+180 VVLIVM

-197 FEDMDAELPKLT
+197 FEDMDAELPKITL
-209 QGVMA
+209 GVMA

-231 ALIVGGVLFH
+231 ALIVGGILFH
-241 RTDKGKHFFGWLARK
+241 RTNKGKHFFGWLARK

-263 TVKTACATFCRTVT
+263 TVKTACATFCRTMEVLIGSGLTLTDSMDLAASNMGNIYYLEAIRDARGMVAEGTPLRESLVRTGIFPPMVSNLVGVGEET
-277 GDISVTSGYK
+277 GDLQSMMGKV
-287 LYGMDSSAKAD
+287 AD
-298 YTTAPT
+298 Y
-304 GKIVGKVTGTVAPT
+304 
-318 YETPKVTTTD
+318 
-328 GDTYDRY
+328 YDEE
-335 VAIPGTEADGNTPN
+335 V
-349 LSFHHFNISVTGYR
+349 
-363 FELAAP
+363 
-369 ECALFFIGKFQGDE
+369 DE
-383 AAKKYLTSL
+383 ATKKLLNLMEPAIIIFMAVFVVIIVLAIYLPMINMTKAFDKYL
-392 GFTLK
+392 
-397 DENGKQLGEANYE
+397 
-410 FTAGK
+410 
-415 VFPDMPAD
+415 
-423 GEESDS
+423 
-429 EVVCSG
+429 
-435 DAYLFEAYLM
+435 
-445 RSFNK
+445 
-450 NDTAAYRTKI
+450 
-460 SATAQATFDNGGKQD
+460 
-475 SEPKLWSFE
+475 
-484 DAWTNPGELD
+484 
-494 SAQKDILD
+494 
-502 KFLKALNIPNP
+502 

>member
-7 TAIDRNGKRVRSSLD
+7 TAINRNGKRVRSSLD

-47 TLNRDIEIPFLGK
+47 TLNRDIEIPFLGN

-83 ASVLAMLGQQTSNK
+83 ASVLAMLGQQTGNK

-112 GEALATSM
+112 GESLATSM

-152 LYFERSKRTKGKVTS
+152 LYFERSKRTKSKVTS

-197 FEDMDAELPKLT
+197 FEDMDAELPKITL
-209 QGVMA
+209 GVMA
-214 VCEWFKSWW
+214 VCEWFESWW

-263 TVKTACATFCRTVT
+263 TVKTACATFCRTMEVLIGSGLTLTDSMDLAASNMGNIYYLEAIRDARALVAEGTPLRESLVRTGIFPPMVSNLVGVGEET
-277 GDISVTSGYK
+277 GDLQSMMGKV
-287 LYGMDSSAKAD
+287 AD
-298 YTTAPT
+298 Y
-304 GKIVGKVTGTVAPT
+304 
-318 YETPKVTTTD
+318 
-328 GDTYDRY
+328 YDEE
-335 VAIPGTEADGNTPN
+335 V
-349 LSFHHFNISVTGYR
+349 
-363 FELAAP
+363 
-369 ECALFFIGKFQGDE
+369 DE
-383 AAKKYLTSL
+383 ATKKLLNLMEPAIIIFMAVFVVIIVLAIYLPMINMTKAFDKYL
-392 GFTLK
+392 
-397 DENGKQLGEANYE
+397 
-410 FTAGK
+410 
-415 VFPDMPAD
+415 
-423 GEESDS
+423 
-429 EVVCSG
+429 
-435 DAYLFEAYLM
+435 
-445 RSFNK
+445 
-450 NDTAAYRTKI
+450 
-460 SATAQATFDNGGKQD
+460 
-475 SEPKLWSFE
+475 
-484 DAWTNPGELD
+484 
-494 SAQKDILD
+494 
-502 KFLKALNIPNP
+502 

>member
-7 TAIDRNGKRVRSSLD
+7 TAINRNGKRVRSSLD

-47 TLNRDIEIPFLGK
+47 TLNRDIEIPFLGN

-83 ASVLAMLGQQTSNK
+83 ASVLAMLGQQTGNK

-152 LYFERSKRTKGKVTS
+152 LYFDRSKRTKSKVTS

-186 MTKIIPNFLKT
+186 MTKIIPNFLKA

-223 WVPLLVLA
+223 WVPLLVLV

-263 TVKTACATFCRTVT
+263 TVKSACATFCRTMEVLIGSGLTLTDSMDLAASNMGNIYYLEAIRDARALVAEGTPLRESLVRTGIFPPMVSNLVGVGEET
-277 GDISVTSGYK
+277 GDLQSMMGKV
-287 LYGMDSSAKAD
+287 AD
-298 YTTAPT
+298 Y
-304 GKIVGKVTGTVAPT
+304 
-318 YETPKVTTTD
+318 
-328 GDTYDRY
+328 YDEE
-335 VAIPGTEADGNTPN
+335 V
-349 LSFHHFNISVTGYR
+349 
-363 FELAAP
+363 
-369 ECALFFIGKFQGDE
+369 DE
-383 AAKKYLTSL
+383 ATKKLLNLMEPAIIIFMAVFVVIIVLAIYLPMINMTKAFDKYL
-392 GFTLK
+392 
-397 DENGKQLGEANYE
+397 
-410 FTAGK
+410 
-415 VFPDMPAD
+415 
-423 GEESDS
+423 
-429 EVVCSG
+429 
-435 DAYLFEAYLM
+435 
-445 RSFNK
+445 
-450 NDTAAYRTKI
+450 
-460 SATAQATFDNGGKQD
+460 
-475 SEPKLWSFE
+475 
-484 DAWTNPGELD
+484 
-494 SAQKDILD
+494 
-502 KFLKALNIPNP
+502 

>member
-7 TAIDRNGKRVRSSLD
+7 TAINRNGKRVRSSLD

-47 TLNRDIEIPFLGK
+47 TLNRDIEIPFLGN

-112 GEALATSM
+112 GESLASSM

-134 VSAGEASGNLEE
+134 VSAGETSGNLEE

-152 LYFERSKRTKGKVTS
+152 LYFERSKRTKSKVTS

-197 FEDMDAELPKLT
+197 FEDMDAELPKITL
-209 QGVMA
+209 GVMA

-223 WVPLLVLA
+223 WVPLLVLV

-241 RTDKGKHFFGWLARK
+241 RTNKGKHFFGWLARK

-263 TVKTACATFCRTVT
+263 TVKTACATFCRTMEVLIGSGLTLTDSMDLAASNMGNIYYLEAIRDARALVAEGTPLRESLVRTGIFPPMVSNLVGVGEET
-277 GDISVTSGYK
+277 GDLQSMMGKV
-287 LYGMDSSAKAD
+287 AD
-298 YTTAPT
+298 Y
-304 GKIVGKVTGTVAPT
+304 
-318 YETPKVTTTD
+318 
-328 GDTYDRY
+328 YDEE
-335 VAIPGTEADGNTPN
+335 V
-349 LSFHHFNISVTGYR
+349 
-363 FELAAP
+363 
-369 ECALFFIGKFQGDE
+369 DE
-383 AAKKYLTSL
+383 ATKKLLNLMEPAIIIFMAVFVVIIVLAIYLPMINMTKAFDKYL
-392 GFTLK
+392 
-397 DENGKQLGEANYE
+397 
-410 FTAGK
+410 
-415 VFPDMPAD
+415 
-423 GEESDS
+423 
-429 EVVCSG
+429 
-435 DAYLFEAYLM
+435 
-445 RSFNK
+445 
-450 NDTAAYRTKI
+450 
-460 SATAQATFDNGGKQD
+460 
-475 SEPKLWSFE
+475 
-484 DAWTNPGELD
+484 
-494 SAQKDILD
+494 
-502 KFLKALNIPNP
+502 

>member
-47 TLNRDIEIPFLGK
+47 TLNRDIEIPFLGN

-112 GEALATSM
+112 GESLASSM

-152 LYFERSKRTKGKVTS
+152 LYFERSKRTKSKVTS

-197 FEDMDAELPKLT
+197 FEDMDAELPKITL
-209 QGVMA
+209 GVMA

-223 WVPLLVLA
+223 WVPLLVLV

-241 RTDKGKHFFGWLARK
+241 RTNKGKHFFGWLARK

-263 TVKTACATFCRTVT
+263 TVKTACATFCRTMEVLIGSGLTLTDSMDLAASNMGNIYYLEAIRDARALVAEGTPLRESLVRTGIFPPMVSNLVGVGEET
-277 GDISVTSGYK
+277 GDLQSMMGKV
-287 LYGMDSSAKAD
+287 AD
-298 YTTAPT
+298 Y
-304 GKIVGKVTGTVAPT
+304 
-318 YETPKVTTTD
+318 
-328 GDTYDRY
+328 YDEE
-335 VAIPGTEADGNTPN
+335 V
-349 LSFHHFNISVTGYR
+349 
-363 FELAAP
+363 
-369 ECALFFIGKFQGDE
+369 DE
-383 AAKKYLTSL
+383 ATKKLLNLMEPAIIIVMAVFVVIIVLAIYLPMINMTKAFDKYL
-392 GFTLK
+392 
-397 DENGKQLGEANYE
+397 
-410 FTAGK
+410 
-415 VFPDMPAD
+415 
-423 GEESDS
+423 
-429 EVVCSG
+429 
-435 DAYLFEAYLM
+435 
-445 RSFNK
+445 
-450 NDTAAYRTKI
+450 
-460 SATAQATFDNGGKQD
+460 
-475 SEPKLWSFE
+475 
-484 DAWTNPGELD
+484 
-494 SAQKDILD
+494 
-502 KFLKALNIPNP
+502 

>member
-83 ASVLAMLGQQTSNK
+83 ASVLAMLGQQTGNK

-112 GEALATSM
+112 GESLDTSM

-134 VSAGEASGNLEE
+134 VAAGESSGNLEE

-152 LYFERSKRTKGKVTS
+152 LYFERSKRTKSKVTS

-180 IVLIVM
+180 VVLIVM

-197 FEDMDAELPKLT
+197 FEDMDADLPKITL
-209 QGVMA
+209 GVMA
-214 VCEWFKSWW
+214 VCEWFKVWW

-263 TVKTACATFCRTVT
+263 TVKTACATFCRTMEVLIGSGLTLTDSMDLAASNMGNIYYLEAIRDARGMVAEGTPLRESLVRTGIFPPMVSNLVGVGEET
-277 GDISVTSGYK
+277 GDLQSMMGKV
-287 LYGMDSSAKAD
+287 AD
-298 YTTAPT
+298 Y
-304 GKIVGKVTGTVAPT
+304 
-318 YETPKVTTTD
+318 
-328 GDTYDRY
+328 YDEE
-335 VAIPGTEADGNTPN
+335 V
-349 LSFHHFNISVTGYR
+349 
-363 FELAAP
+363 
-369 ECALFFIGKFQGDE
+369 DE
-383 AAKKYLTSL
+383 ATKKLLNLMEPAIIIVMAVFVVIIVLAIYLPMINMTKAFDKYL
-392 GFTLK
+392 
-397 DENGKQLGEANYE
+397 
-410 FTAGK
+410 
-415 VFPDMPAD
+415 
-423 GEESDS
+423 
-429 EVVCSG
+429 
-435 DAYLFEAYLM
+435 
-445 RSFNK
+445 
-450 NDTAAYRTKI
+450 
-460 SATAQATFDNGGKQD
+460 
-475 SEPKLWSFE
+475 
-484 DAWTNPGELD
+484 
-494 SAQKDILD
+494 
-502 KFLKALNIPNP
+502 

>member
-7 TAIDRNGKRVRSSLD
+7 TAINRNGKRVRSSLD

-47 TLNRDIEIPFLGK
+47 TLNRDIEIPFLGN

-112 GEALATSM
+112 GEALASSM

-152 LYFERSKRTKGKVTS
+152 LYFERSKRTKSKVTS

-197 FEDMDAELPKLT
+197 FEDMDAELPKITL
-209 QGVMA
+209 GVMA

-263 TVKTACATFCRTVT
+263 TVKTACATFCRTMEVLIGSGLTLTDSMDLAASNMGNIYYLEAIRDARALVAEGTPLRESLLRTGIFPPMVSNLVGVGEET
-277 GDISVTSGYK
+277 GDLQSMMGKV
-287 LYGMDSSAKAD
+287 AD
-298 YTTAPT
+298 Y
-304 GKIVGKVTGTVAPT
+304 
-318 YETPKVTTTD
+318 
-328 GDTYDRY
+328 YDEE
-335 VAIPGTEADGNTPN
+335 V
-349 LSFHHFNISVTGYR
+349 
-363 FELAAP
+363 
-369 ECALFFIGKFQGDE
+369 DE
-383 AAKKYLTSL
+383 ATKKLLNLMEPAIIIFMAVFVVIIVLAIYLPMINMTKAFDKYL
-392 GFTLK
+392 
-397 DENGKQLGEANYE
+397 
-410 FTAGK
+410 
-415 VFPDMPAD
+415 
-423 GEESDS
+423 
-429 EVVCSG
+429 
-435 DAYLFEAYLM
+435 
-445 RSFNK
+445 
-450 NDTAAYRTKI
+450 
-460 SATAQATFDNGGKQD
+460 
-475 SEPKLWSFE
+475 
-484 DAWTNPGELD
+484 
-494 SAQKDILD
+494 
-502 KFLKALNIPNP
+502 

>member
-7 TAIDRNGKRVRSSLD
+7 TAINRNGKRVRSSLD

-47 TLNRDIEIPFLGK
+47 TLNRDIEIPFLGN

-83 ASVLAMLGQQTSNK
+83 ASVLAMLGQQTGNK

-112 GEALATSM
+112 GESLASSM

-152 LYFERSKRTKGKVTS
+152 LYFERSKRTKSKVTS

-180 IVLIVM
+180 VVLIVM

-209 QGVMA
+209 LGVMA

-223 WVPLLVLA
+223 WVPLLVLV

-241 RTDKGKHFFGWLARK
+241 RTNKGKHFFGWLARK

-263 TVKTACATFCRTVT
+263 TVKTACATFCRTMEVLIGSGLTLTDSMDLAASNMGNIYYLEAIRDARALVAEGTPLRESLVRTGIFPPMVSNLVGVGEET
-277 GDISVTSGYK
+277 GDLQSMMGKV
-287 LYGMDSSAKAD
+287 AD
-298 YTTAPT
+298 YYDEEVEEATKKLLNLMEPAII
-304 GKIVGKVTGTVAPT
+304 IVMAVFV
-318 YETPKVTTTD
+318 VII
-328 GDTYDRY
+328 
-335 VAIPGTEADGNTPN
+335 VLAIYLPMINMTKAFD
-349 LSFHHFNISVTGYR
+349 
-363 FELAAP
+363 
-369 ECALFFIGKFQGDE
+369 
-383 AAKKYLTSL
+383 KYL
-392 GFTLK
+392 
-397 DENGKQLGEANYE
+397 
-410 FTAGK
+410 
-415 VFPDMPAD
+415 
-423 GEESDS
+423 
-429 EVVCSG
+429 
-435 DAYLFEAYLM
+435 
-445 RSFNK
+445 
-450 NDTAAYRTKI
+450 
-460 SATAQATFDNGGKQD
+460 
-475 SEPKLWSFE
+475 
-484 DAWTNPGELD
+484 
-494 SAQKDILD
+494 
-502 KFLKALNIPNP
+502 